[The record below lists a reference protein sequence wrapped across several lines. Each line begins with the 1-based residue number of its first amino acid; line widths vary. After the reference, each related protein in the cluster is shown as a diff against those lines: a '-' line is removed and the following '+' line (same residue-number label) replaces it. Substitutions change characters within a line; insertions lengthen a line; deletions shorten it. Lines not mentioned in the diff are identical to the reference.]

1 LREHILLEYAE
12 GLLSHGSL
20 WQVGVSY
27 LDFCPQFGRQHLA
40 LHLEK
45 LPVDSDA
52 KATKV
57 LRVLE
62 KRGLTP
68 QAFSLCRVLAIRAL
82 KASRLGAS
90 LSWAIK
96 SKDVAFASFVAE
108 KLLTDYSLTGRFS
121 HLDILDHLGPDM
133 ALSDKLAFLGKY
145 REFHLLYENSEFPG
159 AGQLLLS
166 LLTAKLAPKRF
177 WLMLLMDTLPLL
189 ESGEVIF
196 DVDDTYEL
204 LHCLEELQTW
214 SKLESLPDEED
225 GGGGGALKSS
235 LDEEKTGLLRL
246 ALARNLARALVEPGS
261 AISLAED

>member
-1 LREHILLEYAE
+1 M
-12 GLLSHGSL
+12 
-20 WQVGVSY
+20 
-27 LDFCPQFGRQHLA
+27 
-40 LHLEK
+40 
-45 LPVDSDA
+45 
-52 KATKV
+52 
-57 LRVLE
+57 
-62 KRGLTP
+62 
-68 QAFSLCRVLAIRAL
+68 LAIRAL
-82 KASRLGAS
+82 KSQRLGAA

-108 KLLTDYSLTGRFS
+108 KLLTDYSMTGHFS

-145 REFHLLYENSEFPG
+145 REFHLLYESSEFPR

-177 WLMLLMDTLPLL
+177 WLMLLMGTLPLL
-189 ESGEVIF
+189 ETGEVIF

-214 SKLESLPDEED
+214 SKLEETTSS
-225 GGGGGALKSS
+225 GGGGGAGEINAKAA

-246 ALARNLARALVEPGS
+246 ALARNLARALVEP
-261 AISLAED
+261 AAVADVLPET